1 MAIGHP
7 PGLPRW
13 HRYPGAPVSAFVE
26 NTGPAIAVQTP
37 WRRGAVIGA
46 NDVCS
51 AAKGR
56 LGLAPFPSSTV
67 LDSFLTSTDNLIYA
81 CPPGAH
87 HRVRFRPLAY
97 ERYRDYGIVS
107 QRSVKFDVR
116 CCTLILTSLFLMLTD
131 RKDVL
136 EAPIVA
142 VDYAKPEFASTGLI
156 TSMQH
161 LKRWPN

>member
-67 LDSFLTSTDNLIYA
+67 LDSFLTSTDISNT
-81 CPPGAH
+81 P
-87 HRVRFRPLAY
+87 VRQVPIIGFGSDRWLANA
-97 ERYRDYGIVS
+97 IVITES
-107 QRSVKFDVR
+107 CRSV
-116 CCTLILTSLFLMLTD
+116 
-131 RKDVL
+131 
-136 EAPIVA
+136 A
-142 VDYAKPEFASTGLI
+142 
-156 TSMQH
+156 
-161 LKRWPN
+161 